1 MIEIKI
7 MDNSVEFAIS
17 ALTAL
22 GIPSFD
28 VSDLL
33 AMAINEDD
41 KKLILVMKGKSIPI
55 DLTAET
61 KRLYKIISPYLHAK
75 AAKAVE

>member
-7 MDNSVEFAIS
+7 MDDEFKFAIS

-22 GIPSFD
+22 GLPSFD
-28 VSDLL
+28 VGDLL

-41 KKLILVMKGKSIPI
+41 KNYRCSRQGFVP
-55 DLTAET
+55 
-61 KRLYKIISPYLHAK
+61 
-75 AAKAVE
+75 

>member
-7 MDNSVEFAIS
+7 MDDGVKFAIS

-22 GIPSFD
+22 GLPSFD
-28 VSDLL
+28 VGDLL
-33 AMAINEDD
+33 AMAINEDE
-41 KKLILVMKGKSIPI
+41 KKLILVMKGESIPI

-61 KRLYKIISPYLHAK
+61 KRLYRIISPYLHA
-75 AAKAVE
+75 